1 MTELEPPLSAEER
14 DELIAEY
21 EGLRV
26 TDVVD
31 GLDYNGYHNIGQVNK
46 EIRPLYRD
54 IDDFSHRCVGFANTL
69 RMLPTNEPRDL
80 PRPSELDNDTF
91 AAWEGDWYGRHFPG
105 PDDVREHDIVVVE
118 ATGIDVGNIGS
129 ENAFRWL
136 LDGANGV
143 VTNGGV
149 RDTDEMI
156 KQDIPT
162 YYKTISKPIIP
173 GRDEFDAAQV
183 PVNLDGT
190 KVEPGD
196 IVVADGDGVVVVP
209 LEVADDVA
217 EAANR
222 IQSEDQETREEYY
235 EEAGLDHDF
244 TLE

>member
-1 MTELEPPLSAEER
+1 MTDLEYPLSDEER
-14 DELIAEY
+14 EEIMDLY
-21 EGLRV
+21 DGLRV

-31 GLDYNGYHNIGQVNK
+31 GLDFNGYHDIGQVSK

-54 IDDFSHRCVGFANTL
+54 MSEFSHRCVGFANTM

-80 PRPSELDNDTF
+80 PRPSELDEDTF
-91 AAWEGDWYGRHFPG
+91 GEWMGDWYGRHFGAP
-105 PDDVREHDIVVVE
+105 DVRENDVVVVE

-129 ENAFRWL
+129 ENAFDWL

-149 RDTDEMI
+149 RDTDEII

-173 GRDEFDAAQV
+173 GRDELDAVEV

-196 IVVADGDGVVVVP
+196 VVVADGDGVVVVP
-209 LEVADDVA
+209 LAVARDVG

-222 IQSEDQETREEYY
+222 VQSADQETREEYY
-235 EEAGLDHDF
+235 EEAGLEPDF